1 LGKKQRQGN
10 HDGVQQTKRYFDCKC
25 SRFLYGEAV
34 GLLISIYDRTPRGE
48 GFLTSDYSKEAENVR
63 RIGSILHEMGGM
75 DEMLEAH
82 ARFKMLRPRA
92 ARNLEMMWD
101 GIGSWRG

>member
-1 LGKKQRQGN
+1 M
-10 HDGVQQTKRYFDCKC
+10 
-25 SRFLYGEAV
+25 
-34 GLLISIYDRTPRGE
+34 
-48 GFLTSDYSKEAENVR
+48 R